1 MQNNLKQRKQKLVRT
16 AKAPRSAEVKY
27 RNTLRALV
35 ERLKQDT
42 NNTIAPLLKQ
52 LEPEYVNDSVTGSIK
67 LTDAYARTLS
77 EAFDRL
83 RKGYIDIERNARVIS
98 ESFTQDVDN
107 QQRQRFYAAME
118 EAVGVNLQSVIQR
131 DNVEDVL
138 VSMTRSNVALIKSIP
153 EEYFKKIESMVWTN
167 VTQGTKATS
176 MIKELQQIGNVT
188 EKRARLI
195 ARDQTAKLNSA
206 LNQQR
211 QQNLGIEEYVWRTSG
226 DGDRVRETHRENN
239 GKTFRWDDPPE
250 TGHPGEDIQCR
261 CVAIPIIK
269 L

>member
-1 MQNNLKQRKQKLVRT
+1 MTLRLQKKLQKSKQKQVRT

-27 RNTLRALV
+27 RNTLYALV
-35 ERLKQDT
+35 ERLKRDT
-42 NNTIAPLLKQ
+42 NTIVVPLLKQ
-52 LEPEYVNDSVTGSIK
+52 LEADYVND
-67 LTDAYARTLS
+67 AYAKTLS

-83 RKGYIDIERNARVIS
+83 RNGYINIDKNARVIS

-107 QQRQRFYAAME
+107 HQKQRFYVAME

-138 VSMTRSNVALIKSIP
+138 VSMTRSNVALIRSIP
-153 EEYFKKIESMVWTN
+153 EEYFKKIESMIWTN
-167 VTQGTKATS
+167 VTQGTKSTS
-176 MIKELQQIGNVT
+176 MIKELQKIGNVT

>member
-1 MQNNLKQRKQKLVRT
+1 MQKSLKERKQKLVRT

-27 RNTLRALV
+27 RNTLYALV
-35 ERLKQDT
+35 ERLKKDT
-42 NNTIAPLLKQ
+42 ETTIVPLLKQ
-52 LEPEYVNDSVTGSIK
+52 LEPDYVND
-67 LTDAYARTLS
+67 AYAKTLS

-83 RKGYIDIERNARVIS
+83 RNGYINIDKNAKTIS
-98 ESFTQDVDN
+98 SSFTQDVDN
-107 QQRQRFYAAME
+107 QQKQRFYAAME

-131 DNVEDVL
+131 DNVEDIL

-176 MIKELQQIGNVT
+176 MIKELQQIGKVT
-188 EKRARLI
+188 ESRARLI

-226 DGDRVRETHRENN
+226 DGDRVRESHRENN

-261 CVAIPIIK
+261 CIAIPIIK